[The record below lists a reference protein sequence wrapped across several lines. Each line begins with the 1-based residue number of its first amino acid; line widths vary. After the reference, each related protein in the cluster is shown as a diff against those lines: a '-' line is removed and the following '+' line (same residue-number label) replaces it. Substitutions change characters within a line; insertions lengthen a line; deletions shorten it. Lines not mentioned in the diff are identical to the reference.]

1 MSEDNSRRSRHQ
13 KQKKKSKQK
22 KKKKNKI
29 ILFFQVSFLL
39 IILLGFVGVGVTFGL
54 VKAALKDVP
63 PIDPSQ
69 IPLML
74 DENSV
79 IYDSKGNLLE
89 KIQSNSLRTI
99 VKYEDIDEDL
109 KNAFIATEDRTFF
122 EHQGFNF
129 RRLVGAALE
138 GLKTKSMPKGTST
151 ITQQLARNIYLAEI
165 KSEKSLTRKIKEAYY
180 AVQIERALQKEQIF
194 EAYLNTVALGSGA
207 NGVQAAAQKYFSK
220 DAKDL
225 DLVESALIAGITQ
238 WPSRHSPF
246 ITKRKED
253 VAEDDYILDESD
265 DIYTIVFNEE
275 SLDRFGDVL
284 FFMEL
289 NGFITEEE
297 YEEAKNTDLK
307 TKLNPGKLKNTDIS
321 SFFTDLV
328 KDDVISALMEE
339 FPEIST
345 KEEAQNML
353 YTQGLQ
359 IYSTLDLE
367 MQTKLE
373 NVYANNENFPKLNTS
388 KKDSAG
394 NLKSK
399 TGSIVL
405 YKQENVIS
413 SDNHLKI
420 PKSHFKYDD
429 NGNLVLYKN
438 RILDFIS
445 LYEKK
450 EIVGIQVK
458 LKDTYKLT
466 ENQEAF
472 IYKGGVVKIP
482 AQYKSYDK
490 NKNLIVSKDFLKE
503 QSDFFKKDDA
513 GNILIAKE
521 NYSISSKGTVQPQS
535 SSVIIDYT
543 KGQIKALIG
552 GRNITGQ
559 RQYNRAINPR
569 QPGSAIKPLAVYT
582 PAIDNNWT
590 AASIIDDVPHYDAK
604 GNRWPKNWYE
614 RNWDREHTGYW
625 GLRPLREAI
634 EQSMNVPAVIVSER
648 LGIST
653 SVEYLKKM
661 GVTTIVES
669 GGRSDMNSSAMA
681 LGGMTRGIS
690 PLELT
695 SAYGSLANE
704 GIHIK
709 PQSFTK
715 VTDRN
720 GNIILENKPMK
731 NYVVDPKVS
740 FIMTDMLKGAV
751 DNGTGRGARLESNM
765 PVAGKTGT
773 TSDNYDAWF
782 VGYTPYYVGGVW
794 IGNDLQ
800 IDLGTGSKLSSAL
813 WKKIMTEI
821 HKDLPVKQFEKP
833 EGIIQVAIDKVSGK
847 LATELSAR
855 DQRGSMVRNEYFIK
869 GTEPTEYDDVHVEA
883 VIDSETGKL
892 ATAYCPDNVIGK
904 LVFIKRP
911 VPYNPE
917 EHNGFI
923 PSDYVYELP
932 TEYCDVHTS
941 NYIDNNPM
949 DNFPLGTIVLP
960 NGTKVLPDG
969 SKLLLNGT
977 IIYPDGTI
985 RYPEDESP
993 SDEETDTDNSGVVDS
1008 DENSIIDSNDD

>member
-13 KQKKKSKQK
+13 KQKKNSKQK

-29 ILFFQVSFLL
+29 ILFFQILFLL
-39 IILLGFVGVGVTFGL
+39 IIVLGFVGAGVAFGL
-54 VKAALKDVP
+54 VRAALKDVP
-63 PIDPSQ
+63 SIDPSQ

-79 IYDSKGNLLE
+79 IYDSEGSLLE

-129 RRLVGAALE
+129 RRLIGASIE
-138 GLKTKSMPKGTST
+138 GIRTQSMPKGTST

-165 KSEKSLTRKIKEAYY
+165 KSEKSLDRKIKEAYY

-225 DLVESALIAGITQ
+225 DLIESALIAGITQ
-238 WPSRHSPF
+238 RPSRHSPLK
-246 ITKRKED
+246 TKRKED
-253 VAEDDYILDESD
+253 VAEDDYILDDSD

-275 SLDRFGDVL
+275 SLDRYGNVL
-284 FFMEL
+284 YFMKI
-289 NGFITEEE
+289 NDFITEAE

-307 TKLNPGKLKNTDIS
+307 TKLKPGKLKNTDIS

-328 KDDVISALMEE
+328 KDDVLNALMEE
-339 FPEIST
+339 FPEITT

-359 IYSTLDLE
+359 IYSTLDLNI
-367 MQTKLE
+367 QTKLE
-373 NVYANNENFPKLNTS
+373 RVYSNDDNFPKLNTAA
-388 KKDSAG
+388 KDRAG
-394 NLKSK
+394 NLKSN

-405 YKQENVIS
+405 YKQDNVIS
-413 SDNHLKI
+413 KDSHLKI

-429 NGNLVLYKN
+429 KGNLVLYKN
-438 RILDFIS
+438 KILDFIS

-458 LKDTYKLT
+458 LKDTYKLS
-466 ENQEAF
+466 ENEAAF
-472 IYKGGVVKIP
+472 IYRGGVVKIP
-482 AQYKSYDK
+482 SQYKSYDK
-490 NKNLIVSKDFLKE
+490 SKNLIVSNEFLKE
-503 QSDFFKKDDA
+503 QPDFFKKDDD

-521 NYSISSKGTVQPQS
+521 NYSISSRGVVQPQS

-543 KGQIKALIG
+543 TGQIKALIG
-552 GRNITGQ
+552 GRNIIGQ
-559 RQYNRAINPR
+559 KQYNRAINPR

-582 PAIDNNWT
+582 PAIDTNWT
-590 AASIIDDVPHYDAK
+590 AASVIDDVPHYDAN
-604 GNRWPKNWYE
+604 GNRWPRNWYE
-614 RNWDREHTGYW
+614 KKSNPKATGYW
-625 GLRPLREAI
+625 GLRTVREAV
-634 EQSMNVPAVIVSER
+634 EQSMNVPAVIISER
-648 LGIST
+648 LGVAT

-661 GVTTIVES
+661 GITTIIES
-669 GGRSDMNSSAMA
+669 GPRSDMFPSALA

-695 SAYGSLANE
+695 SAYGSIANE

-720 GNIILENKPMK
+720 GNVILENKPLK
-731 NYVVDPKVS
+731 NYVVDPKVA
-740 FIMTDMLKGAV
+740 FIMTDMMKSAV
-751 DNGTGRGARLESNM
+751 QAGTGRRARLENNM

-800 IDLGTGSKLSSAL
+800 IDLGTGSRLSTEL
-813 WKKIMTEI
+813 WNKIMTQV
-821 HKDLPVKQFEKP
+821 HKDLPLKEFQKP
-833 EGIIQVAIDKVSGK
+833 EGIVQVAIDKVSGK

-869 GTEPTEYDDVHVEA
+869 GTEPTEEDDVHVKA
-883 VIDSETGKL
+883 IICSESGKL
-892 ATAYCPDNVIGK
+892 ATDYCPDTLIGEQ
-904 LVFIKRP
+904 VFIKRP

-917 EHNGFI
+917 EHDGFI
-923 PSDYVYELP
+923 PADYIYELP
-932 TEYCDVHTS
+932 TEYCDIHTS
-941 NYIDNNPM
+941 SNIERNPL
-949 DNFPLGTIVLP
+949 DSLPLGTIVLP
-960 NGTKVLPDG
+960 NGTKILPDG
-969 SKLLLNGT
+969 SRLLLDGT
-977 IIYPDGTI
+977 IIYPDGSI
-985 RYPEDESP
+985 LYPESEST
-993 SDEETDTDNSGVVDS
+993 SGEDADTDNSDIVDS
-1008 DENSIIDSNDD
+1008 DNDSVIDSNND

>member
-1 MSEDNSRRSRHQ
+1 MSENNKRRSRHK
-13 KQKKKSKQK
+13 KQKKKDK
-22 KKKKNKI
+22 KKRSK
-29 ILFFQVSFLL
+29 ILFFLQISFLL

-54 VKAALKDVP
+54 VKAALKDVT
-63 PIDPSQ
+63 PIDPSK

-79 IYDSKGNLLE
+79 VYDSNGNLLE

-99 VKYEDIDEDL
+99 VKYEDVDDDL

-129 RRLVGAALE
+129 RRLVGATLQ

-180 AVQIERALQKEQIF
+180 AVQIERALKKEQIF

-246 ITKRKED
+246 ITKKKEN
-253 VAEDDYILDESD
+253 VTGDDYILDDSD
-265 DIYTIVFNEE
+265 DLYTIVFNEE

-284 FFMEL
+284 YFMEL
-289 NGFITEEE
+289 NEFITEAE

-328 KDDVISALMEE
+328 KDDVINALMEE
-339 FPEIST
+339 FPDITT
-345 KEEAQNML
+345 KEQAQNML

-359 IYSTLDLE
+359 IYSTLDLDI
-367 MQTKLE
+367 QTKLE
-373 NVYANNENFPKLNTS
+373 NIYANNENFPKL
-388 KKDSAG
+388 KMVKDSAG

-405 YKQENVIS
+405 YKQDNLIS
-413 SDNHLKI
+413 NDKYLKI
-420 PKSHFKYDD
+420 PKNHYKYDD
-429 NGNLVLYKN
+429 KGNLVLFKN
-438 RILDFIS
+438 KRLDFIS

-450 EIVGIQVK
+450 KLVGIQVK
-458 LKDTYKLT
+458 VKDTYKLNDK
-466 ENQEAF
+466 EEAF
-472 IYKGGVVKIP
+472 IYKGGAVRIP
-482 AQYKSYDK
+482 SQYKSYDK
-490 NKNLIVSKDFLKE
+490 SKNLIVSSEFSKEKPDFLK
-503 QSDFFKKDDA
+503 KDND
-513 GNILIAKE
+513 GNLLIAKE
-521 NYSISSKGTVQPQS
+521 NYIISSKGTVQPQS
-535 SSVIIDYT
+535 SSVIIDYST
-543 KGQIKALIG
+543 GQIKALIG
-552 GRNITGQ
+552 GRNIKGQ
-559 RQYNRAINPR
+559 KQYNRAINPR
-569 QPGSAIKPLAVYT
+569 QPGSAIKPLSVYA

-590 AASIIDDVPHYDAK
+590 AASIIDDVPHYNAK
-604 GNRWPKNWYE
+604 GVRWPKNWYE
-614 RNWDREHTGYW
+614 KRRNPEYTGYW
-625 GLRPLREAI
+625 GLTTVREAVQ
-634 EQSMNVPAVIVSER
+634 QSMNVPAVIISER
-648 LGIST
+648 LGVST
-653 SVEYLKKM
+653 SIEYLKKM
-661 GVTTIVES
+661 GITSVVES
-669 GGRSDMNSSAMA
+669 GGRSDTNSSAMA

-720 GNIILENKPMK
+720 GNIILENKPLK

-740 FIMTDMLKGAV
+740 FIMTDMLKSAV
-751 DNGTGRGARLESNM
+751 DAGTGRRARLKSNM

-773 TSDNYDAWF
+773 TSDNFDAWF

-800 IDLGTGSKLSSAL
+800 IDLGTGSSLSSEL
-813 WKKIMTEI
+813 WNKIMTEI
-821 HKDLPVKQFEKP
+821 HKDLPVKEFEKP
-833 EGIIQVAIDKVSGK
+833 EGLVQKDIDTKSGK
-847 LATELSAR
+847 LATELSAL
-855 DQRGSMVRNEYFIK
+855 DPRGSMVRTEYFIK
-869 GTEPTEYDDVHVEA
+869 GTEPTEYDDVHVKA
-883 VIDSETGKL
+883 VIDSETGKI
-892 ATAYCPDNVIGK
+892 ATSYCPDTVIGEQ
-904 LVFIKRP
+904 VFIRRP
-911 VPYNPE
+911 IPYNPE
-917 EHNGFI
+917 EHNGFV
-923 PSDYVYELP
+923 PKDYIYELP

-941 NYIDNNPM
+941 SFIDYTPM
-949 DNFPLGTIVLP
+949 DNLPLGTIVLP

-969 SKLLLNGT
+969 SKLLIDGT

-985 RYPEDESP
+985 RYPETESN
-993 SDEETDTDNSGVVDS
+993 SNEETNADSSDVVDS
-1008 DENSIIDSNDD
+1008 DESSVIDSNND